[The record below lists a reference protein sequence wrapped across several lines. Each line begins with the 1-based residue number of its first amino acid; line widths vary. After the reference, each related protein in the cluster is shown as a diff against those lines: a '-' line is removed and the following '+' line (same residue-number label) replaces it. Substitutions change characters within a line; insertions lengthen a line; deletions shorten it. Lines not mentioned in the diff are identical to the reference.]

1 MMEIKCKKGRVEQ
14 TSAVKPGRPKQSDSY
29 RQRFFVALDGLL
41 VMEYLEVDAQN
52 RDKAIAYSYQKNAVT
67 PGKRFVVSSL
77 VAGAVRIIR
86 EN

>member
-1 MMEIKCKKGRVEQ
+1 MEIKCKKGRVEQ
-14 TSAVKPGRPKQSDSY
+14 TSAVKPGRPNHSDSY

-41 VMEYLEVDAQN
+41 VKDYLEVDSAN
-52 RDKAIAYSYQKNAVT
+52 RDKATVYCYQKNAIT
-67 PGKRFVVSSL
+67 PGKHFAVSSL